1 MAGLGEEKSDEEIAN
16 TQEVVQGDTM
26 AVVEYDEV
34 KEHIEEIREAV
45 LETKKTAEKWDV
57 LLLCL
62 NALGISYEL
71 TSREEWDRQVKK
83 WIKARRKQE

>member
-16 TQEVVQGDTM
+16 TQEEVQGDTM

-34 KEHIEEIREAV
+34 KDYIEEIREAV
-45 LETKKTAEKWDV
+45 LETKKTAEKWET

-62 NALGISYEL
+62 QSLGIAYEL

-83 WIKARRKQE
+83 WIKARRLKE